1 MSYYAAKVRHRFR
14 RRSSHAPNQMHKLIL
29 HYHIIIMQLSCIN
42 IGKYIPE
49 CNLVNERNMAKSKAT
64 LDPCS
69 VCFSRYKVCLYS
81 VSLPICNCCS
91 MAETNESSAG
101 WIVGTKVGYCSNSV
115 KEKNEFENNDSDQ
128 AIFNDRP
135 NKKYKWY
142 VLHFI
147 TYQ

>member
-1 MSYYAAKVRHRFR
+1 
-14 RRSSHAPNQMHKLIL
+14 
-29 HYHIIIMQLSCIN
+29 MQLSCIN

-49 CNLVNERNMAKSKAT
+49 CNLVNERNMAKFKAT

-69 VCFSRYKVCLYS
+69 VCFQDTKYACIVC
-81 VSLPICNCCS
+81 SLSICNCCS
-91 MAETNESSAG
+91 IAEKNESSAG
-101 WIVGTKVGYCSNSV
+101 WIVGKKVGYCSNCV
-115 KEKNEFENNDSDQ
+115 KDKNEFENNDSDK

-147 TYQ
+147 FYQ